1 RDVRLWI
8 ENDELQDRQI
18 VTQQAPDRLRLKQLR
33 TVLNTGDTAEI
44 RIHDEQTQVE
54 LRRMPGYVH
63 RSHLQRPQSGARHG
77 CVLEIEHHPDE
88 RGLTWTALD
97 VQSIYEP
104 LKRQVLMRI
113 RIERHFP
120 HVLQKVAEAAPRIE

>member
-1 RDVRLWI
+1 MRSVCGHYLTAGAFHLTGLIAQREHLLALGSSEKRDTRDVRLWI

-63 RSHLQRPQSGARHG
+63 RSHLQRPQSGARH
-77 CVLEIEHHPDE
+77 
-88 RGLTWTALD
+88 
-97 VQSIYEP
+97 
-104 LKRQVLMRI
+104 
-113 RIERHFP
+113 
-120 HVLQKVAEAAPRIE
+120 